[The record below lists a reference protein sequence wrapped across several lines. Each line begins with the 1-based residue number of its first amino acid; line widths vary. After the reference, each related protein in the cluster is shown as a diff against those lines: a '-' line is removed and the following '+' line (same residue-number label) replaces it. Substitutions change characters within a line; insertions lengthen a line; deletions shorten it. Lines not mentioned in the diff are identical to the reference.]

1 MGPRGLWP
9 PTPPP
14 PPPGPVKISH
24 KKVAAEFGCMDLMCL
39 GPTPHPHPP
48 IGRWMLYN
56 IVNSFRSPEPRMVRK
71 TVRQVKSQVHSRSLL
86 LCVNTPLVWINLCDM
101 QFVLQYDQ
109 KLRSLDRVAQTL
121 HLIERFRP
129 RTFLLN
135 RLYIPPPP
143 ANKDIS
149 NQRHVSYDVTK
160 AKKLSNLLLLEDPTP
175 KNCSLTF
182 YTEYII
188 RIW

>member
-1 MGPRGLWP
+1 
-9 PTPPP
+9 
-14 PPPGPVKISH
+14 
-24 KKVAAEFGCMDLMCL
+24 MCL
-39 GPTPHPHPP
+39 APLPP
-48 IGRWMLYN
+48 IGRWILYN

-71 TVRQVKSQVHSRSLL
+71 TFRQVKSQVHSRSLL
-86 LCVNTPLVWINLCDM
+86 LCVNTPLVWINVCDLYW
-101 QFVLQYDQ
+101 FYSTI
-109 KLRSLDRVAQTL
+109 KSLDQVAQTL
-121 HLIERFRP
+121 HLSERFRP

-135 RLYIPPPP
+135 RLYIPR

-149 NQRHVSYDVTK
+149 NQRHVSNDVTK
-160 AKKLSNLLLLEDPTP
+160 AKKLSNLLLLEDLTP